1 MRISSII
8 WGTYTYRIL
17 QNRSERLLEN
27 VSTSLGKDEDE
38 EIKRRDREEAPP
50 RKARSEFA
58 SYALVLVDSR
68 QRPAEPTLSAR
79 SALLRKQN
87 RPDLEEGWEL
97 CTDQHVAKCAAIYL
111 NAS

>member
-1 MRISSII
+1 MKKIR
-8 WGTYTYRIL
+8 
-17 QNRSERLLEN
+17 RSERLLEK

-79 SALLRKQN
+79 SALLRKTKSAGL
-87 RPDLEEGWEL
+87 REGF
-97 CTDQHVAKCAAIYL
+97 AR
-111 NAS
+111 S